1 MKHIKQFSLNEDITK
16 TEFDKKYLTTR
27 GIGTKYDFRKLDRE
41 NQLVIYD
48 EDYLMSRNCRIIS
61 QKNQKGQIR
70 VTIDYFQRGQDGHP
84 QFILASSEGIGST
97 YQDAYLLALEG
108 ILD

>member
-16 TEFDKKYLTTR
+16 TEFDKKYLDTR
-27 GIGTKYDFRKLDRE
+27 GIGTKSDFRKFDRE
-41 NQLVIYD
+41 NQLVVYN
-48 EDYLMSRNCRIIS
+48 EDYLMSRDCRIKS
-61 QKNQKGQIR
+61 QKNEKGRIQ

-97 YQDAYLLALEG
+97 YQNAYLIAVEG